1 MYIYV
6 NYMHLSRHCDTDIFL
21 TLSASTSLHH
31 KLSQIRAMKN
41 KIEEVRSGLHSL
53 GEVKT
58 SPSPSISLSETL
70 NPIRAMESLVLS
82 GSDIMA
88 SMLRLKPELL
98 TGDDLDGKSLEDL
111 DEQLQGL
118 YKQRTD
124 AYIAYFIVSHNGPLC
139 IIFLKDD
146 RVSL

>member
-1 MYIYV
+1 
-6 NYMHLSRHCDTDIFL
+6 
-21 TLSASTSLHH
+21 
-31 KLSQIRAMKN
+31 MKN